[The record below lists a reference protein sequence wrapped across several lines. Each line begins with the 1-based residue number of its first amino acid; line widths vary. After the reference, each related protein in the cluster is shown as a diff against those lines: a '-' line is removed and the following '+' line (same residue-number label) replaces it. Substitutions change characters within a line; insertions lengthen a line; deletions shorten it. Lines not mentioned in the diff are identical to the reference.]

1 MTTFNQKFV
10 NDYNTEKKKY
20 LQGVHH
26 LLDPVRADAQHIPYD
41 SVNEN
46 SLAITESSYGISL
59 YLEDELLTYPAYVD
73 WLENS
78 FDGNG
83 NTAIVALNTDYLG
96 GLIDI
101 NERFTQNGEELSH
114 ILGIDKTYPYRAK
127 LIVSSIFHNQENH
140 VIKISDISC
149 KGHDRLDLLKALYDS
164 CTALIDRKGYIQQ
177 EFTTPNYQ
185 RKITKQA
192 YTKEGYS
199 VTYDKPML
207 IRIKDQHGS
216 EDILY
221 CSNINLIL
229 KKGTAPDTKFGEF
242 IITYTPAANKEG
254 LKLIDIQL
262 KTQK

>member
-1 MTTFNQKFV
+1 MTTFNQKFI

-83 NTAIVALNTDYLG
+83 NAAIVALNTDYLG

-127 LIVSSIFHNQENH
+127 LIVSSIFHNQ
-140 VIKISDISC
+140 KKSC
-149 KGHDRLDLLKALYDS
+149 NQD
-164 CTALIDRKGYIQQ
+164 
-177 EFTTPNYQ
+177 Q
-185 RKITKQA
+185 R
-192 YTKEGYS
+192 YF
-199 VTYDKPML
+199 V
-207 IRIKDQHGS
+207 
-216 EDILY
+216 
-221 CSNINLIL
+221 
-229 KKGTAPDTKFGEF
+229 
-242 IITYTPAANKEG
+242 
-254 LKLIDIQL
+254 
-262 KTQK
+262 